1 MLYENVLEQIDPNE
15 QENTEK
21 SGESDDIFA
30 GVNEL
35 LEIEDERLPF

>member
-1 MLYENVLEQIDPNE
+1 MLCENVLDQRDPNE

-30 GVNEL
+30 GVDEVL
-35 LEIEDERLPF
+35 EDEQLPF